1 MPTSALTKP
10 CVMPMTSGLAA
21 RLLGNS
27 YPSPVSKTPP
37 EVIENMQ
44 RQEFLELLYQRRGR
58 NDGLFTGLYTEWA
71 QIILDWKR
79 SQELKGD

>member
-1 MPTSALTKP
+1 M
-10 CVMPMTSGLAA
+10 
-21 RLLGNS
+21 
-27 YPSPVSKTPP
+27 SKTPI

>member
-1 MPTSALTKP
+1 
-10 CVMPMTSGLAA
+10 
-21 RLLGNS
+21 
-27 YPSPVSKTPP
+27 
-37 EVIENMQ
+37 MQ

-79 SQELKGD
+79 AQELDSAKVEASKSSKPGS

>member
-1 MPTSALTKP
+1 MWSHQSWSQGVPTGT
-10 CVMPMTSGLAA
+10 

-27 YPSPVSKTPP
+27 YPTPVSKTAP
-37 EVIENMQ
+37 EVIENML
-44 RQEFLELLYQRRGR
+44 RQEFMELLYQRRGK

-79 SQELKGD
+79 AQELKGD